1 MTFRE
6 ILAQI
11 VQGTP
16 GGLAAAVMGSDGI
29 PIDEH
34 RSAGES
40 LDLAAVAVEFQRV
53 LDQAKK
59 VSATLY
65 GRGEIEPEELVLVT
79 AEHQLIFRQIDAEYF
94 VVMALEKNGMLG
106 KARFLIRALLESIRQ
121 EL

>member
-6 ILAQI
+6 ILARI

-29 PIDEH
+29 PIDEY
-34 RSAGES
+34 RVSGES

-65 GRGEIEPEELVLVT
+65 GQSEVEPEELVLVT
-79 AEHQLIFRQIDAEYF
+79 AEHQLLFRQIDDEYF
-94 VVMALEKNGMLG
+94 VVMALEKAGMLG
-106 KARFLIRALLESIRQ
+106 KARYLVRALLDSIRR